1 MRTEDIEKL
10 DGTIDAER
18 LMLVATDGPTGYMR
32 PVIDSM
38 DDDTFALYMRYHFAV
53 CERSDPDRRESSYPG
68 YPEKKI
74 TDNAFHRPFL
84 HSALLLIEKK
94 MLPFYTC
101 SRSKSCGYLY
111 KLNQNNFGKPSQ
123 EIPDRRRL
131 WLSIGLS
138 VFFSLQKQ

>member
-53 CERSDPDRRESSYPG
+53 CERSDLIGASHHTLDILKKDNRQCISPPFSAFCSASY
-68 YPEKKI
+68 
-74 TDNAFHRPFL
+74 
-84 HSALLLIEKK
+84 
-94 MLPFYTC
+94 
-101 SRSKSCGYLY
+101 
-111 KLNQNNFGKPSQ
+111 
-123 EIPDRRRL
+123 
-131 WLSIGLS
+131 
-138 VFFSLQKQ
+138 